1 MNYKTENI
9 KESNT
14 SQAWG
19 RCPAIKEANVTNSE
33 RIEQQQ
39 KKKKQTKKK
48 KLKEENY
55 HTPLLLLKTFSP
67 LSAYIL

>member
-9 KESNT
+9 KKSNT

-19 RCPAIKEANVTNSE
+19 RCQAIKEANVTNSE

-39 KKKKQTKKK
+39 QKKKQTKKK

-55 HTPLLLLKTFSP
+55 HTPLLLFKTFCP